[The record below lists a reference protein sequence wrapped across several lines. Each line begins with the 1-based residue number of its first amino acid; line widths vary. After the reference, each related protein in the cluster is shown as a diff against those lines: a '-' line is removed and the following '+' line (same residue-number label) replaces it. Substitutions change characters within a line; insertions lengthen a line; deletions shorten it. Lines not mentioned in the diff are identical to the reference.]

1 MINGCREV
9 LNSYIP
15 DVWIYS
21 DLGKKV
27 ESPGYGL
34 AIMAERYNNINSE
47 KGSLIIAD
55 EIYDENNE

>member
-34 AIMAERYNNINSE
+34 AIMAER
-47 KGSLIIAD
+47 
-55 EIYDENNE
+55 